1 MMIKR
6 IINDNEFLLKKV
18 SEIYDDP
25 EIQINRYK
33 LALVKFSENFDDEN
47 IAAISTPGRI
57 EVCGNHTDHQ
67 LGRVIAAA
75 IDIDSIAV
83 VSKAENVTIIS
94 EGYDVIK
101 IKINDLSYRKDEIFT
116 SVALVKGIL
125 RGFIDQ
131 DLKIGGFNVYLT
143 SAIKEGS
150 GLSSS
155 ANFALA
161 IASII
166 NYLYNDNKVDS
177 LTLAKIAQYSESKY
191 FNKPVGLMDQLAI
204 ASGGIC
210 YIDFID
216 KDNPKILK
224 LDDVFLMND
233 YQLLIMNTQSD
244 HSDLSYAYADIV
256 NEMSEVANLKNLD
269 HLGKVE
275 SACFYEE
282 IIPSQTIINDRSVLR
297 AHHFYQENQRVSE
310 LYSALLNND
319 MDKALTLIKN
329 SGFSSY
335 MYLQNIYDEK
345 QPHHQKI
352 AVALALCEYIL
363 KDQTA
368 AYRIHGGGFG
378 GSILIIIKKDEVTSF
393 LSKASKLLPQNAIT
407 KINVR
412 NQGSVCI
419 ID

>member
-1 MMIKR
+1 MKIKQ
-6 IINDNEFLLKKV
+6 IINDSNFLLKKI
-18 SEIYDDP
+18 SEIYDNP
-25 EIQINRYK
+25 ENQIDRYK
-33 LALVKFSENFDDEN
+33 LALAKFSENFDDEH
-47 IAAISTPGRI
+47 IIVISTPGRI

-67 LGRVIAAA
+67 LGKVIAAA

-83 VSKAENVTIIS
+83 VSKAENVRIIS
-94 EGYDVIK
+94 EGYDVIEMK
-101 IKINDLSYRKDEIFT
+101 TNDLTYRNDEIFT

-125 RGFIDQ
+125 RGFIDH
-131 DLKIGGFNVYLT
+131 DLKIGGFNVYFT

-166 NYLYNDNKVDS
+166 NCLFNDNKVNS

-216 KDNPKILK
+216 KDNPKITK
-224 LDDVFLMND
+224 LNDVFFIND

-244 HSDLSYAYADIV
+244 HSDLSNAYADIV
-256 NEMSEVANLKNLD
+256 NEMSEVANQKNLD
-269 HLGKVE
+269 HLGKLE
-275 SACFYEE
+275 PTCFYEK
-282 IIPSQTIINDRSVLR
+282 IIPSSTIINDRSILR
-297 AHHFYQENQRVSE
+297 AHHFFQENKRVTE
-310 LYSALLNND
+310 LYQALLNND
-319 MDKALTLIKN
+319 MDKAILLIKN

-363 KDQTA
+363 NGQMA

-378 GSILIIIKKDEVTSF
+378 GSVLIIIKKDEVSSF
-393 LSKASKLLPQNAIT
+393 LIKAAKLLPQNAVT

-412 NQGSVCI
+412 NHGSICI